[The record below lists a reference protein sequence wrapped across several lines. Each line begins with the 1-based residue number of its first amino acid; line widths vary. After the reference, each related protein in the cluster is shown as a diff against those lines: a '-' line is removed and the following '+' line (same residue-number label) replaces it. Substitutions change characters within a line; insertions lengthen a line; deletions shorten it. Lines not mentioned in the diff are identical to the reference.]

1 MKWSIYSAKKKS
13 PGSGERPHGGQE
25 SKYFPSEHQSTF
37 RLKGWAMQTVPR
49 LVDREYGNSRGS
61 WMGGG
66 YRLHYHPLMALKWEN
81 GEIWEQCC
89 CWPVCLISVCPLRK
103 ESSTES
109 DCRPHTTFKSS
120 ECIRPTGPGSEG
132 PMPLYHH
139 HLLVT
144 ICWWKPALVR
154 YVHAHTALREARTWD
169 SMAPRYL
176 PWARP
181 FKDLQTV
188 PYFQDNPQTLQRNP
202 PSRLWRKLLYTLL
215 LCSKFE
221 KWGFSKFQKARLQS
235 ELWHTWPVSYQGI
248 ACKELMLKGPP

>member
-1 MKWSIYSAKKKS
+1 MKWSVYSGKKKS

-37 RLKGWAMQTVPR
+37 RLKGWAMQTVPG

-81 GEIWEQCC
+81 GEIWEQFC

-120 ECIRPTGPGSEG
+120 ECIRPTGPGSYC
-132 PMPLYHH
+132 PLWGTNAAVSSPPSCN
-139 HLLVT
+139 HLLVKASSCE
-144 ICWWKPALVR
+144 ICACPYCIKGSKNMRQYGTSLS
-154 YVHAHTALREARTWD
+154 
-169 SMAPRYL
+169 SM
-176 PWARP
+176 
-181 FKDLQTV
+181 
-188 PYFQDNPQTLQRNP
+188 
-202 PSRLWRKLLYTLL
+202 S
-215 LCSKFE
+215 
-221 KWGFSKFQKARLQS
+221 
-235 ELWHTWPVSYQGI
+235 
-248 ACKELMLKGPP
+248 